1 MRVVK
6 KINKPKY
13 LSDFLRGAKASMKRV
28 GSSLLGL
35 GVFMATSLWLA
46 GPGTNAGAFDFARL
60 LVPGI
65 ARDLLYSENGLDG
78 SHGWFTSY
86 KNVVSQASEQARAES
101 FSPTQAAMV
110 QVSLPALSIAG
121 MAATIPGHLID
132 LEAVDRHSLKSDQ
145 ERKIVSQYLVNKYRI
160 TPSDS
165 MSYIN
170 EAQQVAKEVNLDPI
184 LLLAVMA
191 IESSFDPNAQSKAGA
206 QGLMQVLTNVHQDK
220 FEPFGGIAAAFIPE
234 VNIRVGALILKACI
248 AKAGSLE
255 AGLRSYLGSPN
266 AASGE
271 TSYTSRVLS
280 EREQLRNAARGQRFA
295 SI

>member
-1 MRVVK
+1 MRFLK
-6 KINKPKY
+6 KISKPNY
-13 LSDFLRGAKASMKRV
+13 LSDFVLGTKASMKRV

-35 GVFMATSLWLA
+35 GVFMAISLWLA

-78 SHGWFTSY
+78 SQGWFTSY
-86 KNVVSQASEQARAES
+86 KNVVSQTSEQARAET
-101 FSPTQAAMV
+101 FSPAQATMV
-110 QVSLPALSIAG
+110 QTSLPTLSIAG
-121 MAATIPGHLID
+121 LAAAIPGHLVD

-145 ERKIVSQYLVNKYRI
+145 ERKVVSQYLVNKYRI

-206 QGLMQVLTNVHQDK
+206 QGLMQVLTNVHLDK
-220 FEPFGGIAAAFIPE
+220 FEPFGGKAVAFIPE
-234 VNIRVGALILKACI
+234 INIRVGALILKACI

-280 EREQLRNAARGQRFA
+280 EREQLRNAARGNRFA